1 MSKAKLNNNFGMGG
15 MRFLADSMLGKLARW
30 LRILGYDTLYF
41 RQGDDRDLLE
51 LASEEDRIILTR
63 DTRLSRKWLVPTLL
77 IKSEQVEEQLSQVVR
92 RFSLEMEER
101 LFSRCPEC
109 NLLLKEIPEK
119 DVVERVPSLVYETYH
134 EFMTCPECDR
144 IYWRGTH
151 WENIRLR
158 IAGL

>member
-1 MSKAKLNNNFGMGG
+1 
-15 MRFLADSMLGKLARW
+15 MRFLVDSMLGKLAKW

-51 LASEEDRIILTR
+51 LASEEDRTILTR
-63 DTRLSRKWLVPTLL
+63 DTRLSRRWLVPTLL

-92 RFSLEMEER
+92 RFGLEMEEG

-109 NLLLKEIPEK
+109 NILLKEILKE
-119 DVVERVPSLVYETYH
+119 DVVERVPPLVSETYD
-134 EFMTCPECDR
+134 EFMTCPNCNR
-144 IYWRGTH
+144 IYWMGTH

-158 IAGL
+158 IADCGTKRR